1 MTRQE
6 HALRSDRKRISRA
19 LEAYHNALI
28 AQSFIRSLLSI
39 RAQHEAVEAHA
50 HAQRI
55 RSQQQRNIFE
65 MHVARRAE
73 IDATN
78 PDRETGE

>member
-1 MTRQE
+1 MRADQ
-6 HALRSDRKRISRA
+6 KRLLRA
-19 LEAYHNALI
+19 LTAYHNALI

-39 RAQHEAVEAHA
+39 RAQHDAIVAEA

-55 RSQQQRNIFE
+55 RSQQMRNIFD

-78 PDRETGE
+78 TDRETESCGD